1 MKHEIDFIKCSP
13 TQNMTIL
20 VKTNHAAEHYSGIA
34 SSLMSYDH
42 VYAEQVGFIKPP
54 HRQEAA
60 ARLEMAGG
68 EFCGNACMALAAHI
82 ASERGLEQQASMNVK
97 LDVSGTESLIYC
109 HVKKR
114 ENRYDCQV
122 TMPVPELIER
132 KAITFEG
139 MELEMIVVRYAE
151 FIHIVIEVQDFD
163 DTIRRRA
170 QHLARLLGLTTS
182 DKLIGIL
189 LYRPVTEEMAPL
201 IYVPQLDS
209 LIWERGCG
217 SGTASIGAYLA
228 WLSQREVSQQ
238 IKQPG
243 GVMKVTAQWNTA
255 GVKAITIEGNVGIVA
270 HGTAF
275 IDAPLERSRSMASI

>member
-20 VKTNHAAEHYSGIA
+20 VKTNHAAEHYSDIA

-42 VYAEQVGFIKPP
+42 VYAEQVGFIEQPR
-54 HRQEAA
+54 RQEAA

-68 EFCGNACMALAAHI
+68 EFCGNACMALAAHV
-82 ASERGLEQQASMNVK
+82 AYEKGLEQQSSMNVK
-97 LDVSGTESLIYC
+97 LDVSGTESLIHC

-114 ENRYDCQV
+114 ENQYDCRV
-122 TMPVPELIER
+122 TMPVPEQIER
-132 KAITFEG
+132 KVITFEG
-139 MELEMIVVRYAE
+139 LELELVVVRYAE

-163 DTIRRRA
+163 DTMRRRA
-170 QHLARLLGLTTS
+170 QHLARLLGLTMG
-182 DKLIGIL
+182 DKMIGIL
-189 LYRPVTEEMAPL
+189 LYRPATEEMAPL

-217 SGTASIGAYLA
+217 SGTASVGAYLA
-228 WLSQREVSQQ
+228 WLAQGEVTQL
-238 IKQPG
+238 IRQPG
-243 GVMKVTAQWNTA
+243 GTIKVTAQWHET
-255 GVKAITIEGNVGIVA
+255 GRKAITIEGNVRIVA

-275 IDAPLERSRSMASI
+275 IDVPLERSQRQTSI